1 MNREIE
7 PKPFRNRTEA
17 GRILAAELSAYAS
30 RPDVV
35 VLALPR
41 GGVPVGYEVARAL
54 HASLDVFVVRKLGV
68 PGQEELAMG
77 ALASGRI
84 TVLNR
89 NVVDGLGIP
98 QEIIEPLW

>member
-1 MNREIE
+1 
-7 PKPFRNRTEA
+7 
-17 GRILAAELSAYAS
+17 
-30 RPDVV
+30 
-35 VLALPR
+35 
-41 GGVPVGYEVARAL
+41 
-54 HASLDVFVVRKLGV
+54 
-68 PGQEELAMG
+68 MG